1 MSQIMPN
8 RNANDVQFAM
18 ENGDMSVPTMQF
30 QARLRPQRQ
39 ANVVALRPLQA
50 KLTALNGN
58 GR

>member
-1 MSQIMPN
+1 MPN

-30 QARLRPQRQ
+30 QAHLRPQRQ